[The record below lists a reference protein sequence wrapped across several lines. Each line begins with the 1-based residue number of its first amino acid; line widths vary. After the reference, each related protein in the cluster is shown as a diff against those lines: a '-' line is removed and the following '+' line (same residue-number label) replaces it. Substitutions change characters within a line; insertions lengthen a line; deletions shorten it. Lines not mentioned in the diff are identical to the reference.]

1 MKEQLIHFHN
11 KSLSDLSHI
20 NLIVNVDGVPLFK
33 SSVENLVDVFI
44 VGIFYGNSKPNPLN
58 EVLAD
63 FINEVKILE
72 KDGLVVTS
80 NKTITVSIKCFVCD
94 ALARVFLKCVVN
106 HTGYSSCERCEI
118 KGEWNVR
125 VTFNGDS
132 EQNLRIDEK
141 FNNFGYP
148 LHQKAMTTLVEIV
161 DSCMSQFSL
170 DYMHLVCLGVM
181 RRTLHYLMKGPRIC
195 RLSQQQIFTTTANIW

>member
-44 VGIFYGNSKPNPLN
+44 VAIFYDNSKPNPLN
-58 EVLAD
+58 EFLAD

-80 NKTITVSIKCFVCD
+80 NKTITVSIKCFVWM
-94 ALARVFLKCVVN
+94 
-106 HTGYSSCERCEI
+106 HQQGYS
-118 KGEWNVR
+118 
-125 VTFNGDS
+125 
-132 EQNLRIDEK
+132 
-141 FNNFGYP
+141 
-148 LHQKAMTTLVEIV
+148 
-161 DSCMSQFSL
+161 
-170 DYMHLVCLGVM
+170 
-181 RRTLHYLMKGPRIC
+181 
-195 RLSQQQIFTTTANIW
+195 